1 MIILLW
7 AKRTSLCS
15 ALIRQHHSTALCPR
29 DTTALYSQRDSY
41 PFAVGHRESNDIEPD
56 ETRIIYCVQLPFQK
70 RQGLAGRKSPSYA
83 VLKARFVEKKLVTTF
98 KVLLV
103 DFSESLPINHG
114 LRPDNENTPSESS
127 FRTPRFET
135 LNYP

>member
-7 AKRTSLCS
+7 ANRTSLCS

-29 DTTALYSQRDSY
+29 DIAVLCSKRDSY
-41 PFAVGHRESNDIEPD
+41 PSAVGHRESNDIEPD
-56 ETRIIYCVQLPFQK
+56 EMRIIYCVQLPFQK

-83 VLKARFVEKKLVTTF
+83 VLKVRFVEKKLVTTF

-103 DFSESLPINHG
+103 DF
-114 LRPDNENTPSESS
+114 PSPYPSWWATRQRKYTVGVV
-127 FRTPRFET
+127 FRT